1 LSGAKKEQE
10 IILSPDD
17 GDRNIMRQWP
27 LLYPLTDSELFCKT
41 LILKRGVYEDETFS
55 TSPLAEIACSNLC

>member
-10 IILSPDD
+10 FILSPDD

-27 LLYPLTDSELFCKT
+27 LLYPLTDSEIFCKT
-41 LILKRGVYEDETFS
+41 LILKRGVYEDGTFS
-55 TSPLAEIACSNLC
+55 TSPFAEIACSNLC